1 MPQYELHIVVCTDPR
16 RCAHQQDDAG
26 RDGGELFTALTE
38 TVQDNEL
45 TARVQVSHC
54 RCIFGCTYGPRIDVA
69 PRNGGGKVL
78 YGSVE
83 GRAVISRRGAVDF
96 HRIPNELS
104 RLIRDNLPGE

>member
-1 MPQYELHIVVCTDPR
+1 MPRYQVNVVVCTDPR
-16 RCAHQQDDAG
+16 HCRHRPDGAG
-26 RDGGELFTALTE
+26 RDGGQLLAALQE
-38 TVQDNEL
+38 TVEANGWAD
-45 TARVQVSHC
+45 RVQVSHC

-69 PRNGGGKVL
+69 QRGNGGKVL

>member
-69 PRNGGGKVL
+69 QRGNGGKVL